1 MVMKK
6 NTVLTIQSF
15 LLNTNYVSKKIVIK
29 YLEYFS
35 KYMSEKFKFLLID
48 NAIFLSIKDIAL
60 SQNIVMILIPP

>member
-1 MVMKK
+1 MKK